1 MQYLL
6 PCECGQKLPVDA
18 SQAGLRIRCTC
29 GAQPQV
35 PTLRGLATLERVTA
49 PTGGRRPSS
58 WGPRQAVA
66 FLGLSIFTVAAAA
79 AVALWF
85 TFPKFPEFKYN
96 QADRQAIERYVNGLT
111 VQESLELFDT
121 MRQGMPQ
128 VPELPRIADY
138 QAKATVH
145 RRYLLA
151 MAITAGVGVLLMLG
165 SLAIRRT

>member
-6 PCECGQKLPVDA
+6 PCQCGQKLPVDA
-18 SQAGLRIRCTC
+18 SQAGLRIRCVC

-35 PTLRGLATLERVTA
+35 PTLRGLATLERA
-49 PTGGRRPSS
+49 IASSAGPRARS

-79 AVALWF
+79 AVVLWF
-85 TFPKFPEFKYN
+85 TFPKFPDFQYD
-96 QADRQAIERYVNGLT
+96 QVDRQAIEQFVNGLS
-111 VQESLELFDT
+111 VQESLELFES

-128 VPELPRIADY
+128 GGELPPIAEY

-151 MAITAGVGVLLMLG
+151 MAITAGVGGLLLLG
-165 SLAIRRT
+165 SLVMERK